1 MRDTKPILETK
12 HITKRFP
19 GVTALSDVNF
29 ELIAG
34 EIHGLV
40 GHNGAGKS
48 TLAKILTGTYR
59 PDAGEILIEGQ
70 PVAFRHPKDAID
82 VGIGSVAQEG
92 TLLPSF
98 TVAQN
103 MFLGRE
109 RCHAGIVQER
119 YLIQAG
125 ENLLE
130 ATGLTGIVNVRDD
143 VRKLGPAQRKIV
155 EILKILTLH
164 PRIVI
169 FDESTAALSEN
180 ERSPLFA
187 IMDRFRKRE
196 MGVVFITHYI
206 EEVIEVCDRTT
217 VMRDGRIVGSLT
229 RDEADKDTIVRMMID
244 RERKTTFPNYTRAP
258 GAVLVEIEHLGDG
271 GAVKDAT
278 LNVRRGEIVGLFGT
292 IGSGRTELGELIFGA
307 RKRTTG
313 RITKDSRSI
322 AGKSVR
328 QAIAAGMALVPDD
341 RLTKA
346 LMLEES
352 VVDNITLPFLEDY
365 TSGMV
370 VNRRRE
376 CDHAQ
381 GVVDGLDIRTPS
393 LSTQVRYLSGGNK
406 QKVSFAK
413 WIGGHGS
420 DFYIFDEPT
429 EGVDV
434 GACVEMYQIIA
445 KLVERGG
452 GCLVIS
458 SDIQEIIGL
467 SDRIFIMREG
477 TIVGE
482 FLRDETDLPQKLLAA
497 SLGFR
502 SFQEKYRT

>member
-1 MRDTKPILETK
+1 MRDTKPILETN
-12 HITKRFP
+12 HLTKRFP
-19 GVTALSDVNF
+19 GVTTLSDVNF

-48 TLAKILTGTYR
+48 TLAKILTGMYR

-70 PVAFRHPKDAID
+70 PVEFRHPKDAID

-169 FDESTAALSEN
+169 FDESTAALSEK

-217 VMRDGRIVGSLT
+217 VMRDGRIVG
-229 RDEADKDTIVRMMID
+229 
-244 RERKTTFPNYTRAP
+244 
-258 GAVLVEIEHLGDG
+258 
-271 GAVKDAT
+271 
-278 LNVRRGEIVGLFGT
+278 LFGT

-307 RKRTTG
+307 HKRTTG
-313 RITKDSRSI
+313 RIAKDSRSI

-328 QAIAAGMALVPDD
+328 QAIAAGMALVRMTASP
-341 RLTKA
+341 
-346 LMLEES
+346 
-352 VVDNITLPFLEDY
+352 
-365 TSGMV
+365 
-370 VNRRRE
+370 RR
-376 CDHAQ
+376 
-381 GVVDGLDIRTPS
+381 
-393 LSTQVRYLSGGNK
+393 
-406 QKVSFAK
+406 
-413 WIGGHGS
+413 
-420 DFYIFDEPT
+420 
-429 EGVDV
+429 
-434 GACVEMYQIIA
+434 
-445 KLVERGG
+445 
-452 GCLVIS
+452 
-458 SDIQEIIGL
+458 
-467 SDRIFIMREG
+467 
-477 TIVGE
+477 
-482 FLRDETDLPQKLLAA
+482 
-497 SLGFR
+497 
-502 SFQEKYRT
+502 